1 MILGVTKDLIRD
13 TQYSRGHHGSSGG
26 RSRGRYGKREAD
38 DDDDNEIDDDGV
50 EHELSVLNLL
60 EPDQCFHRLICD
72 LSTGRMPQSPI
83 DFIATMFTGENVG

>member
-1 MILGVTKDLIRD
+1 MPI
-13 TQYSRGHHGSSGG
+13 YSRGHR
-26 RSRGRYGKREAD
+26 RSRGRHGKREAID
-38 DDDDNEIDDDGV
+38 DAYETFGDDNEVPDSGV